1 MATPYQR
8 HVVNGADPALQA
20 YMAEHGARETP
31 AQRALRAES
40 ASHPRAGVQVAPE
53 QAQFLALLVRM
64 LGARRV
70 VEVGT
75 FCGCSALAMALALP
89 EGGELV
95 TCELDPEVAA
105 IGQRHWRAAGVAA
118 RVALRLGPALATL
131 DALLAAGEAG
141 RFDLAF
147 IDADKR
153 NVDAYYERCLALVRP
168 GGGLLAVDNALWNGA
183 VADPAADDAD
193 TAALRALNRKIQ
205 GDARVDMALLPIGDG
220 MNLVRRR

>member
-1 MATPYQR
+1 M
-8 HVVNGADPALQA
+8 
-20 YMAEHGARETP
+20 
-31 AQRALRAES
+31 
-40 ASHPRAGVQVAPE
+40 
-53 QAQFLALLVRM
+53 
-64 LGARRV
+64 
-70 VEVGT
+70 
-75 FCGCSALAMALALP
+75 
-89 EGGELV
+89 
-95 TCELDPEVAA
+95 
-105 IGQRHWRAAGVAA
+105 AA

-205 GDARVDMALLPIGDG
+205 GDARVDMALLLIGDG